1 MLSVRRIAPSTRL
14 QQLADGGQWQEQFQG
29 CFFQADKAKTLVI
42 GFGGFILGIDE

>member
-1 MLSVRRIAPSTRL
+1 MVVAMAGTVP
-14 QQLADGGQWQEQFQG
+14 G